1 MASWQLALGGLP
13 NRCWSQSIVPSVS
26 VVAFKSSLEGCVKV
40 REPSGFEAAFSASD
54 TAYEGR
60 RQHIIVR

>member
-13 NRCWSQSIVPSVS
+13 NRVSSQSINPVVS
-26 VVAFKSSLEGCVKV
+26 VVVFRLSLEGCVKV
-40 REPSGFEAAFSASD
+40 REPSGFGAAFGASD
-54 TAYEGR
+54 TAYDGR